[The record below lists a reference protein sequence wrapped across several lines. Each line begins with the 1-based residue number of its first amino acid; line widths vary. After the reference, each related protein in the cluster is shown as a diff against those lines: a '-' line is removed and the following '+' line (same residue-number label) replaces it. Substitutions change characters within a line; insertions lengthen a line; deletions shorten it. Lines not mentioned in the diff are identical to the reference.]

1 MNRKE
6 LIKFV
11 NEKVSPQVGLNFSFS
26 PVETVKMIERWRI
39 GRPANMP
46 MTPDVMGGFLF
57 INNIPVGRIASRKP
71 RVTVSDGA
79 LFWEGRI
86 LARQEAVYC

>member
-26 PVETVKMIERWRI
+26 PAETLKLIERWRI
-39 GRPANMP
+39 GKPANIP
-46 MTPDVMGGFLF
+46 MVPDVMDGFLF
-57 INNIPVGRIASRKP
+57 INSLPVGRIAARKP
-71 RVTVSDGA
+71 RVAVSEGA
-79 LFWEGRI
+79 LYWEGRI
-86 LARQEAVYC
+86 LARQEAVYN

>member
-11 NEKVSPQVGLNFSFS
+11 NEKVSPQVGLNFTFS

-46 MTPDVMGGFLF
+46 MAPDVMDGFLF

-71 RVTVSDGA
+71 RVSK
-79 LFWEGRI
+79 
-86 LARQEAVYC
+86 